1 MLKKNGTEAKIR
13 LQVADRARPKRA
25 GRGRAGWGDRVWM
38 GAGAGPGKGG
48 GERCVFLHK
57 KVCRN
62 RVECRFWAVFHQI
75 FLRAGYSPRNIKF
88 TEGQNQIQGGGWLD
102 TPVWCHMGSWDM
114 MSYGQLGHPG
124 IRISYIHMCNLW
136 WLQDESDDIVILL

>member
-88 TEGQNQIQGGGWLD
+88 TEGQNQIQGGGDRIHQYDVIWAVG
-102 TPVWCHMGSWDM
+102 TWCHMGSWDILESGFHIFICATYDDCKM
-114 MSYGQLGHPG
+114 NQT
-124 IRISYIHMCNLW
+124 IS
-136 WLQDESDDIVILL
+136 